1 MSTPVHDWVLPRLNA
16 LLAEAVANGMDRE
29 VVVAV
34 ITDIIEGP
42 GYNDA
47 VVGEEDVPP
56 PPTETDMTREPIPTN
71 ALPVTRAGWFSG
83 VPSALPDPE

>member
-16 LLAEAVANGMDRE
+16 LLAEAVANGLERE

-47 VVGEEDVPP
+47 AVGEEDAPA
-56 PPTETDMTREPIPTN
+56 PTGETDMTREPIPTN
-71 ALPVTRAGWFSG
+71 ALPVSRAGWFPDSI
-83 VPSALPDPE
+83 SALPDPE